1 MMTFKDF
8 YSNKPLQTKKR
19 HMNPMLRDVS
29 SHSKHPGRVVPHMH
43 RTVKSNQK
51 VESLKNR
58 NNGRFVCND
67 NDVREIESE
76 FNLQLDR
83 AKAKSLGNTGIT
95 LRFDPVL
102 NAAVLEK

>member
-19 HMNPMLRDVS
+19 HMSPVLRDVN

-43 RTVKSNQK
+43 RTVKCNQK

-58 NNGRFVCND
+58 NKGRFVCND
-67 NDVREIESE
+67 NDVREIEKE

-83 AKAKSLGNTGIT
+83 SKAKSLGNTGIA